1 LNKKYGLGKG
11 LGALIPE
18 EEIDTEKNSSITKI
32 SINLIKANEQQPR
45 KYFDQQ
51 KISELSQSIKDHGI
65 IQPLVLKQ
73 EGNKY
78 IIIAGERRWRAAKLA
93 GIQEIPA
100 IIMDVSNRE
109 VMEISLIENIQ
120 RQDLNPIEE
129 AKAFNRLIKEFNLTH
144 EELSLKIGK
153 SRTAI
158 TNTMRLLNLDE
169 RVQQYLMESVISE
182 GHGRALLAILDKELQ
197 YKIAQKVIDEDLS
210 VRVLEKYIKDIL
222 ENKKEVAHRLKK
234 LILQPMQ
241 AQNKLRMYLL
251 ENGYEIIDEVLVRE
265 DFRIYEIIVAEYTG
279 KYSEVE
285 NEIYFEVGEKLVQ
298 KRDPLLK
305 DFVDK
310 KLKSYKDVLDHL
322 ENIDS
327 ESIEQKKNETRAKI
341 AKLVEIRKTIEE

>member
-1 LNKKYGLGKG
+1 LTSRLETIASLVTKG
-11 LGALIPE
+11 SKVADIG
-18 EEIDTEKNSSITKI
+18 T
-32 SINLIKANEQQPR
+32 
-45 KYFDQQ
+45 
-51 KISELSQSIKDHGI
+51 DHGYI
-65 IQPLVLKQ
+65 PVHLLKNNIVPFAILADINKGPLDNGKRFVKWNNLLDKVDFRLGSGIDVLHQ
-73 EGNKY
+73 GEVDEV
-78 IIIAGERRWRAAKLA
+78 IIAGMG
-93 GIQEIPA
+93 GIL
-100 IIMDVSNRE
+100 
-109 VMEISLIENIQ
+109 IS
-120 RQDLNPIEE
+120 
-129 AKAFNRLIKEFNLTH
+129 
-144 EELSLKIGK
+144 
-153 SRTAI
+153 
-158 TNTMRLLNLDE
+158 
-169 RVQQYLMESVISE
+169 
-182 GHGRALLAILDKELQ
+182 
-197 YKIAQKVIDEDLS
+197 
-210 VRVLEKYIKDIL
+210 DIL